1 MDTPTTPNTPQT
13 PPRSNLPTDVARLP
27 IPGNAELL
35 IYILALIVAMFV
47 TWISDSLGSPS
58 WLEFFRWTT
67 VAYIISRGIA
77 KASRVLEQ

>member
-1 MDTPTTPNTPQT
+1 MDTPDTPR
-13 PPRSNLPTDVARLP
+13 RSNLPTDVARLP

-35 IYILALIVAMFV
+35 FYILALLLAMLV
-47 TWISDSLGSPS
+47 CWIADSLGSAS

-67 VAYIISRGIA
+67 VAYIISRGLA

>member
-1 MDTPTTPNTPQT
+1 MDTPNTPHT
-13 PPRSNLPTDVARLP
+13 PPRPNLPTDVARLP

-35 IYILALIVAMFV
+35 IYVLALFLAMLV
-47 TWISDSLGSPS
+47 CWIADSLGSAD
-58 WLEFFRWTT
+58 WFVFFRWTT

>member
-1 MDTPTTPNTPQT
+1 MDAPETPRRTT
-13 PPRSNLPTDVARLP
+13 NLPTDVARLP

-35 IYILALIVAMFV
+35 IYILALFIAMLV
-47 TWISDSLGSPS
+47 CWISDSLGSPS

-67 VAYIISRGIA
+67 VAYIISRGLA